1 MHKFPANAPKDLYEA
16 FAYIGSVTRPTI
28 DDLKL
33 MVILEAAGKVM
44 YDEFAAGAVDPK
56 IRALLSDSGRD
67 ELAHA
72 WRVSRAIGKLTGTDY
87 SVPAPEENPYLAG
100 WVKPDLTLELM
111 NSLAETEFEGEALY
125 ERWAESCENA
135 EASQLFRQNGREEAS
150 HGHRLKEVS
159 ELLAAHAR

>member
-1 MHKFPANAPKDLYEA
+1 MHTFPPNAPKNLYEA

-44 YDEFAAGAVDPK
+44 YDDLAAGATDSRV
-56 IRALLSDSGRD
+56 RELLIDSGSD

-72 WRVSRAIGKLTGTDY
+72 RRVSRAIGKLTGTDY
-87 SVPAPEENPYLAG
+87 PVPSPEENPYLAA
-100 WVKPDLTLELM
+100 WEKPDLTAELM
-111 NSLAETEFEGEALY
+111 NSLAETEFGGEALY
-125 ERWAESCENA
+125 ERWAENCENA
-135 EASQLFRQNGREEAS
+135 EAVQLFRQNGCEETN

-159 ELLAAHAR
+159 ELLAA